1 MRSCPNCSEE
11 IQDDAV
17 FCRHCHTELDPSPTL
32 TSMRKCP
39 YCAEWVEITA
49 DQCKYCGQA
58 LLAADSAHAAPFVET
73 SSSPD
78 DFAQALRQNLLEDD
92 SEEAAAIAAAAAEFI
107 AEDPGAPIAGVEDE
121 AFEEPAA
128 AFSNFGLDD
137 STYEQPQSE
146 LRRALYDDPQDEAIP
161 AAEAEPQSELRRSLH
176 DEPQDEAIPPA
187 EASDAEPKS
196 ELRRS
201 LYDEPFEG
209 PLYETFSDEG
219 QTALTDEPQSELQQ
233 SQHIEPGPEAD
244 QGSIFSDEPQSDL
257 RQSLYDEPLE
267 TSSSSS
273 AYDPEEGG
281 AEYVEPI
288 AGSTGSSL
296 WMAGAEEEDD
306 EPHQDGTGAIDAG
319 SGEFGRSVAG
329 TEGVSELRADVSGPP
344 GKLRS
349 NAGKIAKVAIVL
361 AAIGAATVGLFVA
374 LFGADGWGVFALSE
388 GSLGA
393 IISDAMA
400 TDIPADTPIPLPT
413 QTLRSAPTLPPEI
426 ESTVEGSSGLLP
438 PGDGTPF
445 SEPGCVSWEAIT
457 VEDAGSEACVYGV
470 IKRWWAGDEIPF
482 IAIFSEEEG
491 TFSIIDRTTRYP
503 VGPDSCIMARGTVEI
518 MGGVRPNIDAEGKLE
533 DCPEG
538 VAEG

>member
-73 SSSPD
+73 STAPD
-78 DFAQALRQNLLEDD
+78 DFAQSLRQSLLEDD

-128 AFSNFGLDD
+128 AFSDFGNAD
-137 STYEQPQSE
+137 SIYDEPQSE
-146 LRRALYDDPQDEAIP
+146 LRRSLYDDPQDEAIP
-161 AAEAEPQSELRRSLH
+161 SAEAEPQSE
-176 DEPQDEAIPPA
+176 PG
-187 EASDAEPKS
+187 
-196 ELRRS
+196 RS
-201 LYDEPFEG
+201 LYDEPFKG
-209 PLYETFSDEG
+209 PLYEGFSEEAETASSEEPETELRQSLTDEPAPEADQG
-219 QTALTDEPQSELQQ
+219 PLHDEPRSELRQSLTDEPQ
-233 SQHIEPGPEAD
+233 A
-244 QGSIFSDEPQSDL
+244 DL

-267 TSSSSS
+267 TSSH
-273 AYDPEEGG
+273 YEQGEGG
-281 AEYVEPI
+281 TEYVEPI
-288 AGSTGSSL
+288 AGTTGSSL
-296 WMAGAEEEDD
+296 WMAGAEDEDD
-306 EPHQDGTGAIDAG
+306 EPHQDGTGALDAG

-329 TEGVSELRADVSGPP
+329 TEGVSELRAEVSGPP
-344 GKLRS
+344 GKLRR
-349 NAGKIAKVAIVL
+349 NAGKIAKVVIVL
-361 AAIGAATVGLFVA
+361 AVIGAAAAGLFVA

-393 IISDAMA
+393 VIFDAMA

-413 QTLRSAPTLPPEI
+413 STLRSAPTLPPEI
-426 ESTVEGSSGLLP
+426 ESTVEGSSVLLP
-438 PGDGTPF
+438 PEVGTPS

-457 VEDAGSEACVYGV
+457 VEDEGSEACVYGV

-503 VGPDSCIMARGTVEI
+503 VGPDSCIMARGIVEV
-518 MGGVRPNIDAEGKLE
+518 MGGVRPNIDADGDLE

-538 VAEG
+538 VVDG

>member
-73 SSSPD
+73 STSPD
-78 DFAQALRQNLLEDD
+78 DFAQTLRQSLLEDD

-121 AFEEPAA
+121 AFEEPGA
-128 AFSNFGLDD
+128 AFSDFGNAD
-137 STYEQPQSE
+137 SIYDEPQSE
-146 LRRALYDDPQDEAIP
+146 LRRSLYDDPQDEAIP
-161 AAEAEPQSELRRSLH
+161 SAEDAGAEPQ
-176 DEPQDEAIPPA
+176 
-187 EASDAEPKS
+187 S

-209 PLYETFSDEG
+209 PLYESFSDEAE
-219 QTALTDEPQSELQQ
+219 TALSEEPQSELRQ
-233 SQHIEPGPEAD
+233 SLTDEPALEAD
-244 QGSIFSDEPQSDL
+244 QRPLYDEPQADL
-257 RQSLYDEPLE
+257 QQSLYDEPLE
-267 TSSSSS
+267 TSST
-273 AYDPEEGG
+273 YDRSEGG
-281 AEYVEPI
+281 TEYVEPI
-288 AGSTGSSL
+288 AGTTGSGL
-296 WMAGAEEEDD
+296 WMAGAEEEND
-306 EPHQDGTGAIDAG
+306 EPHQDGTGALDAG

-344 GKLRS
+344 GKLRR
-349 NAGKIAKVAIVL
+349 NAGKIAKVVIVL
-361 AAIGAATVGLFVA
+361 ALIGAAAAGLFVA

-393 IISDAMA
+393 VISDAMA

-413 QTLRSAPTLPPEI
+413 STLRSAPTLPPEI
-426 ESTVEGSSGLLP
+426 ESTEEGSSVLLP
-438 PGDGTPF
+438 PEDGTPLLPPEDGTP
-445 SEPGCVSWEAIT
+445 SSQPGCVSWESIT
-457 VEDAGSEACVYGV
+457 VEDEGSEACVYGV
-470 IKRWWAGDEIPF
+470 IKRWWTGDEIPF

-503 VGPDSCIMARGTVEI
+503 VGPDSCIMARGTVEV
-518 MGGVRPNIDAEGKLE
+518 MGGVRPNIDANGFLE
-533 DCPEG
+533 DCPEE
-538 VAEG
+538 VVEG